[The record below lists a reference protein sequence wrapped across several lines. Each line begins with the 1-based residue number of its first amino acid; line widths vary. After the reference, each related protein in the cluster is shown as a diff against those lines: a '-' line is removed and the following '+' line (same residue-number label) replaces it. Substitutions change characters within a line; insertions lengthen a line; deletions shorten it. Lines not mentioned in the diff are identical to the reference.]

1 MKRAH
6 HIAVAALLLSGV
18 AHGANSP
25 DPLDLPPSNVLPAP
39 VEITPSAPA
48 GQQPAEL
55 PPADPS
61 GNPLWAIPLSS
72 LTATRERPLFLP
84 SRRAPAAAITGPV
97 AVAPMAPPP
106 PPPAEPERP
115 PLTLIGVIAGDNEGF
130 AVFLDQATN
139 NVVRLKTGQDHDGW
153 VLRAVK
159 GREATLH
166 KNGKS
171 EILALPLPGGGAVL
185 GRGEQRPA
193 ASRRRAGLLAPRR
206 QRPARSRAAARRRT
220 RRSAPPPRTR
230 AIRRHRFI
238 RSLTPC
244 RNIS

>member
-1 MKRAH
+1 
-6 HIAVAALLLSGV
+6 
-18 AHGANSP
+18 
-25 DPLDLPPSNVLPAP
+25 
-39 VEITPSAPA
+39 
-48 GQQPAEL
+48 L

-84 SRRAPAAAITGPV
+84 SRRAPAPAIAGPV

-115 PLTLIGVIAGDNEGF
+115 PLMLIGVIAGDNEGF

-139 NVVRLKTGQDHDGW
+139 NVVRLKTGQDHNGW

-171 EILALPLPGGGAVL
+171 EVLALPLPGGGAILGGEANSSPPQVGGVPDYL
-185 GRGEQRPA
+185 RPGGRGLPA
-193 ASRRRAGLLAPRR
+193 AVPLPGGGLGVPRRRPEPEL
-206 QRPARSRAAARRRT
+206 
-220 RRSAPPPRTR
+220 
-230 AIRRHRFI
+230 
-238 RSLTPC
+238 
-244 RNIS
+244 